1 MQSRRTLEIV
11 HNFGRARGH
20 GPHLHVYKAF
30 AATMGDACD
39 DEVDGNAGPKDAVA
53 QPSRQPRRI
62 RNFQEV
68 DRWCHDDHSQ
78 DDIDHF
84 VRRHLKAMNDG
95 AGLKTFPGAHKDRN
109 PKYGLMQH
117 ARTWYTKKGTIT
129 NIILQCPLVDR
140 CSCLCEVKLTINA
153 DQTIMY
159 VTDEH
164 TAQDHAKEK
173 DISRHLS
180 YEDKVLIRQA
190 VQLAPMQSAGSLMRN
205 IQDSPTKQID
215 YRLSN
220 SVRNLVRQERRGIT
234 NFLLDGV
241 EIDNT
246 LGSLSRLTDQIWFPD
261 ALAGH
266 RAGECIDLFK
276 TFVIGRQFFD
286 AERTVMITF
295 ANVWNL
301 LSPLRTVATGFE
313 LQLCGDVTHKASL
326 AAVNKLAFG
335 VNMLGGKAAQ
345 WTVSLIPHQAESEAV
360 YTEAYHASR
369 RATRAVMALKLCG
382 NPGCATCKAISIVRS
397 NENVRCCLGG
407 RPYKTNHELP
417 VSHGLSDNTD
427 TYQNFLKNCLG
438 LLAALCQTHVTA
450 IPACNGT
457 HKKYFDNTDIYE
469 EFYQILYQL
478 MHISI
483 QEAGFH
489 LQNLLVYWLRDKG
502 EGRAAEWFERY
513 WTGEE
518 KGRYL
523 LGCGGVGLVSNNQS
537 LESQW
542 RWDRVAISNSAQV

>member
-1 MQSRRTLEIV
+1 
-11 HNFGRARGH
+11 
-20 GPHLHVYKAF
+20 
-30 AATMGDACD
+30 
-39 DEVDGNAGPKDAVA
+39 
-53 QPSRQPRRI
+53 
-62 RNFQEV
+62 
-68 DRWCHDDHSQ
+68 
-78 DDIDHF
+78 
-84 VRRHLKAMNDG
+84 
-95 AGLKTFPGAHKDRN
+95 
-109 PKYGLMQH
+109 MQH
-117 ARTWYTKKGTIT
+117 ACTWYTKKGTIEHRST
-129 NIILQCPLVDR
+129 NGHWR
-140 CSCLCEVKLTINA
+140 MCLCEVKLAINA

-220 SVRNLVRQERRGIT
+220 SVRNFVRQERRGIT
-234 NFLLDGV
+234 NFLLDCV
-241 EIDNT
+241 PIHNT
-246 LGSLSRLTDQIWFPD
+246 LGNLSRLTDQIWFSD

-286 AERTVMITF
+286 TERTVMITF

-301 LSPLRTVATGFE
+301 LSPMRTVASGYE

-335 VNMLGGKAAQ
+335 VNMLGGKAAP
-345 WTVSLIPHQAESEAV
+345 WTVSLIPHQSESEAV

-382 NPGCATCKAISIVRS
+382 NPGCATCKAIRIVRT
-397 NENVRCCLGG
+397 NENVRISLAG
-407 RPYKTNHELP
+407 RPYKTDHELP
-417 VSHGLSDNTD
+417 VSHGLCDNTD

-457 HKKYFDNTDIYE
+457 HKKFFDNAEIYE
-469 EFYQILYQL
+469 LFYQILYDL
-478 MHISI
+478 MQISI
-483 QEAGFH
+483 KAAGFH
-489 LQNLLVYWLRDKG
+489 LQTLLVYWF
-502 EGRAAEWFERY
+502 EATIERADEICREPRSG
-513 WTGEE
+513 T
-518 KGRYL
+518 
-523 LGCGGVGLVSNNQS
+523 CGDSPL
-537 LESQW
+537 
-542 RWDRVAISNSAQV
+542 